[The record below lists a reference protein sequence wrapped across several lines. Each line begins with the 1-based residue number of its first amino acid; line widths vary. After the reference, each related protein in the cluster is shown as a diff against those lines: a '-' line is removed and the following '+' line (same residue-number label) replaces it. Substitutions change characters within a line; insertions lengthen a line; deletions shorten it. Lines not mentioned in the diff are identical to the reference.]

1 MPGNANAGIQV
12 GPGASAPFCESL
24 AFSMKPSDYI
34 ARWHDEFTVIRRDL
48 HAHPELGFEEHRTAR
63 VVQERLAA
71 LGIEHHS
78 GIGKTGIVA
87 VIPGSA
93 TGSGRSVGLRADMD
107 ALPMQEE
114 NDFAHKSRYEGRM
127 HGCGHD
133 GHTTMLLA
141 AAKYLHETK
150 RFDGTAYLIF
160 QPGEE
165 GYAGAKAMIADGLFE
180 RFPAGEVYALH
191 NWPGLPP
198 GRIGITPGP
207 AMAAADRIEITIDGK
222 GGHGAHPH
230 AAIDP
235 VLVAG
240 HIITA
245 AQSIV
250 SRNVSPIDTA
260 VVSLCAM
267 HAGHPGAMSVI
278 PSHAKLVGTVRTFR
292 PATQDMI
299 ERRLTELVQSIAAA
313 FGASAVLRYERVY
326 PATINHDREAMFAAD
341 VAEAL
346 VGRENV
352 VRNLDPSMGAEDFS
366 FMLQAKPG
374 AFARLGQGGAEGGC
388 FLHNSTYDFND
399 AVIPLGAGYLA
410 ALAEAA
416 MPLRA

>member
-1 MPGNANAGIQV
+1 MPAMSPVAH
-12 GPGASAPFCESL
+12 
-24 AFSMKPSDYI
+24 I
-34 ARWHDEFTVIRRDL
+34 ARWQDEFAAVRRDL
-48 HAHPELGFEEHRTAR
+48 HMHPELGFEEHRTAE
-63 VVQERLAA
+63 VVCKRLAA
-71 LGIEHHS
+71 LGIEHHA
-78 GIGKTGIVA
+78 GVGRTGVVA
-87 VIPGSA
+87 VIRGRA
-93 TGSGRSVGLRADMD
+93 DTRGRSVGLRADMD

-114 NDFAHKSRYEGRM
+114 NAFAHRSRYDGRM

-141 AAKYLHETK
+141 AARYLHETR

-165 GYAGAKAMIADGLFE
+165 GYAGAREMIEDGLFE
-180 RFPAGEVYALH
+180 RFPADEVYALH

-198 GRIGITPGP
+198 GRLGITPGP
-207 AMAAADRIEITIDGK
+207 AMAAADRIEITIDGR

-230 AAIDP
+230 AAVDP

-240 HIITA
+240 HLITA
-245 AQSIV
+245 VQSIV

-267 HAGHPGAMSVI
+267 HAGNPGAMSVI
-278 PSHAKLVGTVRTFR
+278 PAHATLVGTVRTFL

-299 ERRLTELVQSIAAA
+299 ERRLGELVPQIAAA
-313 FGASAVLRYERVY
+313 FGASARLDYRRVY
-326 PATINHDREAMFAAD
+326 PATINHDRQAAFAIE

-346 VGRENV
+346 VGAGNV
-352 VRNLDPSMGAEDFS
+352 VRDLPPSMGSEDFS

-374 AFARLGQGGAEGGC
+374 AFVRLGQGGAEGGC

-399 AVIPLGAGYLA
+399 AVIPLGAGYLS
-410 ALAEAA
+410 ALVE
-416 MPLRA
+416 RALPAGASGAGS

>member
-1 MPGNANAGIQV
+1 
-12 GPGASAPFCESL
+12 
-24 AFSMKPSDYI
+24 MKPDEHI
-34 ARWHDEFTVIRRDL
+34 RRWHDEFTGIRRDL

-63 VVQERLAA
+63 VVQENLARL
-71 LGIEHHS
+71 GVEYHT
-78 GIGKTGIVA
+78 GIGRTGIVA
-87 VIPGSA
+87 VIPGRSNTRGA
-93 TGSGRSVGLRADMD
+93 SVGLRADMD
-107 ALPMQEE
+107 ALPLLEE
-114 NDFAHKSRYEGRM
+114 NEFAHKSRYEGRM

-141 AAKYLHETK
+141 AARYLHET
-150 RFDGTAYLIF
+150 RNFDGTAYLIF

-165 GYAGAKAMIADGLFE
+165 GYAGAKAMIEDGLFE
-180 RFPAGEVYALH
+180 RFPAEQVFALH
-191 NWPGLPP
+191 NWPGLAP
-198 GRIGITPGP
+198 GRIGITPGY
-207 AMAAADRIEITIDGK
+207 AMAAADRIEITIDGR

-230 AAIDP
+230 TVIDP

-267 HAGHPGAMSVI
+267 QAGHPGAMSVV

-299 ERRLTELVQSIAAA
+299 EKRLADLVGSIGAA
-313 FGASAVLRYERVY
+313 FGAVATLKYERVY
-326 PATINHDREAMFAAD
+326 PATLNHDREAMFAAD
-341 VAEAL
+341 VAERL
-346 VGRENV
+346 VGAENV
-352 VRNLDPSMGAEDFS
+352 VRNLDPSMGSEDFS
-366 FMLQAKPG
+366 FMLQVKPG

-388 FLHNSTYDFND
+388 FLHNSKYDFND

-416 MPLRA
+416 MPRAD

>member
-1 MPGNANAGIQV
+1 MGNPVLHIR
-12 GPGASAPFCESL
+12 EWL
-24 AFSMKPSDYI
+24 AEYT
-34 ARWHDEFTVIRRDL
+34 ALRRDL
-48 HAHPELGFEEHRTAR
+48 HMHPELGFEENRTAR
-63 VVQERLAA
+63 IVCERLAA
-71 LGIEHHS
+71 LGIEHHA
-78 GIGKTGIVA
+78 GIGRTGVVA
-87 VIPGSA
+87 VIPGCSDR
-93 TGSGRSVGLRADMD
+93 SGRKVGLRADMD

-114 NDFAHKSRYEGRM
+114 NAFPHKSRYDGRM

-141 AAKYLHETK
+141 AARYLHET
-150 RFDGTAYLIF
+150 RGFDGTAYLIF

-180 RFPAGEVYALH
+180 RFPAEQVFALH

-198 GRIGITPGP
+198 GSIGVTPGP
-207 AMAAADRIEITIDGK
+207 AMAAADRIEITIDGR

-267 HAGHPGAMSVI
+267 QAGNPGAMSVI

-292 PATQDMI
+292 PATQDLI
-299 ERRLTELVQSIAAA
+299 ERRLRELVSSVAAA
-313 FGASAVLRYERVY
+313 FGATATIDYQRVY
-326 PATINHDREAMFAAD
+326 PATVNHGPQAAFAAD

-346 VGRENV
+346 VGPDNV
-352 VRNLDPSMGAEDFS
+352 VRDLDPSMGSEDFS

-374 AFARLGQGGAEGGC
+374 AFARLGQGGAESGC
-388 FLHNSTYDFND
+388 FLHNSHYDFND

-410 ALAEAA
+410 ALAERA
-416 MPLRA
+416 MPLGEG

>member
-1 MPGNANAGIQV
+1 MPSTRGC
-12 GPGASAPFCESL
+12 ASSAASRTDSHAHVSPVAHIRGWHAEFS
-24 AFSMKPSDYI
+24 AF
-34 ARWHDEFTVIRRDL
+34 RRDL
-48 HAHPELGFEEHRTAR
+48 HMHPELGFEEHRTAKA
-63 VVQERLAA
+63 VAERLAA
-71 LGIEHHS
+71 LGIEHHA
-78 GIGKTGIVA
+78 GIGRTGIVA
-87 VIPGSA
+87 VVPGRSTA
-93 TGSGRSVGLRADMD
+93 SGRAIGLRADMD

-114 NDFAHKSRYEGRM
+114 NTFAHRSRYDGRM

-141 AAKYLHETK
+141 AARYLAETR

-165 GYAGAKAMIADGLFE
+165 GYAGAKAMIEDGLFE
-180 RFPAGEVYALH
+180 RFPAEQVFALH

-245 AQSIV
+245 VQSVV

-267 HAGHPGAMSVI
+267 HAGNPGAMSVI
-278 PSHAKLVGTVRTFR
+278 PAHAKLVGTVRTFR
-292 PATQDMI
+292 AATQDMI
-299 ERRLTELVQSIAAA
+299 ERRLSELIPAIASA
-313 FGASAVLRYERVY
+313 FGARAMLRYERVY
-326 PATINHDREAMFAAD
+326 PATINHEREAMFAAD

-346 VGRENV
+346 VGADNV
-352 VRNLDPSMGAEDFS
+352 VRNLDPSMGSEDFS

-399 AVIPLGAGYLA
+399 DVIPLGAGYLA
-410 ALAEAA
+410 ALAEKA
-416 MPLRA
+416 MPLGPA

>member
-1 MPGNANAGIQV
+1 
-12 GPGASAPFCESL
+12 
-24 AFSMKPSDYI
+24 MKFILKPDQYI
-34 ARWHDEFTVIRRDL
+34 ARWQDEHTAIRRDL

-63 VVQERLAA
+63 VVQERLSA
-71 LGIEHHS
+71 LRIEHHT

-87 VIPGSA
+87 VIKGA
-93 TGSGRSVGLRADMD
+93 QDTAGRSVGLRADMD

-114 NDFAHKSRYEGRM
+114 NDFAHKSRYDGRM

-141 AAKYLHETK
+141 AARYLAETR

-165 GYAGAKAMIADGLFE
+165 GYAGAKAMIEDGLFE
-180 RFPAGEVYALH
+180 RFPAEQVYALH

-299 ERRLTELVQSIAAA
+299 ETRLAELVGSIAAA
-313 FGASAVLRYERVY
+313 FGARATLHYERVY

-341 VAEAL
+341 VAESL

-352 VRNLDPSMGAEDFS
+352 VRDLDPSMGAEDFS
-366 FMLQAKPG
+366 FMLQARPG

-416 MPLRA
+416 MPLPATKA

>member
-1 MPGNANAGIQV
+1 MNPI
-12 GPGASAPFCESL
+12 EH
-24 AFSMKPSDYI
+24 I
-34 ARWHDEFTVIRRDL
+34 RRWHAEYTALRRDL
-48 HAHPELGFEEHRTAR
+48 HAHPELGFEEERTAR
-63 VVQERLAA
+63 TVCGELAR
-71 LGIEHHS
+71 LGIEHHA
-78 GIGKTGIVA
+78 GIGRTGVVA
-87 VIPGSA
+87 VIR
-93 TGSGRSVGLRADMD
+93 GREGGGSVGLRADMD

-114 NDFAHKSRYEGRM
+114 NEFPHRSRYDGRM

-141 AAKYLHETK
+141 AARYLHET
-150 RFDGTAYLIF
+150 RNFDGTAYLIF

-165 GYAGAKAMIADGLFE
+165 GYAGAKAMIEDGLFE
-180 RFPAGEVYALH
+180 RFPAERVFALH

-207 AMAAADRIEITIDGK
+207 AMAAADRIEITIDGR

-250 SRNVSPIDTA
+250 ARNVNPIDTA

-267 HAGHPGAMSVI
+267 HAGNPGAMSVI
-278 PSHAKLVGTVRTFR
+278 PSHATLVGTVRTFR

-299 ERRLTELVQSIAAA
+299 ERRLGELVPSVAAA
-313 FGASAVLRYERVY
+313 FGATARLRYKRVY
-326 PATINHDREAMFAAD
+326 PATVNHDREAAFAAG
-341 VAEAL
+341 VADAL
-346 VGRENV
+346 IGSENV
-352 VRNLDPSMGAEDFS
+352 VRNLDPSMGSEDFS

-410 ALAEAA
+410 ALAESA
-416 MPLRA
+416 MPLAK

>member
-1 MPGNANAGIQV
+1 
-12 GPGASAPFCESL
+12 
-24 AFSMKPSDYI
+24 MKPSEYI
-34 ARWHDEFTVIRRDL
+34 ARWHDEFTGIRRDL

-63 VVQERLAA
+63 VVQEQLAA
-71 LGIEHHS
+71 LGIEHHT

-87 VIPGSA
+87 VIAGRSNS
-93 TGSGRSVGLRADMD
+93 SGRSVGLRADMD

-114 NDFAHKSRYEGRM
+114 NEFAHKSRYDGRM

-141 AAKYLHETK
+141 AAKYLHET
-150 RFDGTAYLIF
+150 RNFDGIAYLIF

-165 GYAGAKAMIADGLFE
+165 GYAGAKAMIQDGLFE
-180 RFPAGEVYALH
+180 RFPAEQVYALH
-191 NWPGLPP
+191 NWPGLSP

-240 HIITA
+240 HMITA
-245 AQSIV
+245 VQSVV

-278 PSHAKLVGTVRTFR
+278 PAHAKLVGTVRTFR

-299 ERRLTELVQSIAAA
+299 ERRLTDLVHSIAAA
-313 FGASAVLRYERVY
+313 FGAKATLNYERVY
-326 PATINHDREAMFAAD
+326 PATVNHDREANFAAD
-341 VAEAL
+341 VAETL
-346 VGRENV
+346 VGPDNV
-352 VRNLDPSMGAEDFS
+352 IRNLDPSMGSEDFS

-416 MPLRA
+416 MPVRT

>member
-1 MPGNANAGIQV
+1 MANPVEHIRG
-12 GPGASAPFCESL
+12 
-24 AFSMKPSDYI
+24 
-34 ARWHDEFTVIRRDL
+34 WHAEFTALRRDL
-48 HAHPELGFEEHRTAR
+48 HMHPELGFDEHRTAK
-63 VVQERLAA
+63 VVCEQLAA
-71 LGIEHHS
+71 LGIEHHA
-78 GIGKTGIVA
+78 GIGRTGIVA
-87 VIPGSA
+87 VVPGRSA
-93 TGSGRSVGLRADMD
+93 ASGRSIGLRADMD

-114 NDFAHKSRYEGRM
+114 NTFAHKSRYDGRM

-141 AAKYLHETK
+141 AARYLHET
-150 RFDGTAYLIF
+150 RNFDGTAYLIF

-165 GYAGAKAMIADGLFE
+165 GYAGAKEMIADGLFE
-180 RFPAGEVYALH
+180 RFPAEQVFALH

-207 AMAAADRIEITIDGK
+207 AMAAADRIEITIDGR

-245 AQSIV
+245 VQSVV

-267 HAGHPGAMSVI
+267 QAGNPGAMSVI
-278 PSHAKLVGTVRTFR
+278 PAHAKLVGTVRTFR

-299 ERRLTELVQSIAAA
+299 ERRLSQLIPAIATA
-313 FGASAVLRYERVY
+313 FGATATLKYERVY
-326 PATINHDREAMFAAD
+326 PATINHDRQVEFAAG
-341 VAEAL
+341 VAESLIGAD
-346 VGRENV
+346 NV
-352 VRNLDPSMGAEDFS
+352 VRNLDPSMGSEDFA

-374 AFARLGQGGAEGGC
+374 AFARLGQGGAESGC

-410 ALAEAA
+410 ALAEKA
-416 MPLRA
+416 MPLGD